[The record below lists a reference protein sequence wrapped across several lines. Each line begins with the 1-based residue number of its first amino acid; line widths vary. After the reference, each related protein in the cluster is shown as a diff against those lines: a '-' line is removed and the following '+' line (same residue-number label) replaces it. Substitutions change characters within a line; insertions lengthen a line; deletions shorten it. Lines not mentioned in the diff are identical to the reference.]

1 MSTLSSEIIEQ
12 ILENLFGQI
21 KELEEKIDDL
31 QAENRLLK
39 VRQSEA
45 FR

>member
-1 MSTLSSEIIEQ
+1 MSTLSNEIIEQ

-31 QAENRLLK
+31 QAENRLLT

>member
-1 MSTLSSEIIEQ
+1 MSTLSNEIIEQ
-12 ILENLFGQI
+12 ILENLFVQI
-21 KELEEKIDDL
+21 KELEEKIEDL
-31 QAENRLLK
+31 QAENSLLK